1 MELSEEILNPTLR
14 IVDPHHHLWDRAI
27 EALAALGGSRYLLD
41 ELLMDLDSGHDV
53 CATVYVEA
61 ASMYRADGPSW
72 LRPVG
77 ETEFANG
84 VAAMSASGLYGTR
97 RACAGI
103 VSHADLRLGEH
114 IQDVLEAHIRA
125 GGDRFRGIRQ
135 GAAWD
140 ADHSILGAIG
150 RIGPGLYADRSF
162 RSGFRRLAPLGVS
175 FDAWL
180 LQPQIPDLVD
190 LAGAFPDTQII
201 LDHVG
206 APLGVGVYSGRRVE
220 LFPVWK
226 RSIQALSQC
235 ANVAVKLGGLGMP
248 LLGLASYRSNTP
260 ATSEQLAVDWKPYVE
275 TCIEAFG
282 PNRCMFESNFPVDRG
297 TCSYTVLWYAFKLIA
312 KSYSEDEKT
321 ALFNGTAQ
329 RVYRLSLP

>member
-140 ADHSILGAIG
+140 ADPSILGAIG

-190 LAGAFPDTQII
+190 LARAFPDTQII

-297 TCSYTVLWYAFKLIA
+297 TCSYTVLWNAFKLIA

-321 ALFNGTAQ
+321 ALFSGTAQ

>member
-1 MELSEEILNPTLR
+1 
-14 IVDPHHHLWDRAI
+14 
-27 EALAALGGSRYLLD
+27 
-41 ELLMDLDSGHDV
+41 MDLDSGHDV

-140 ADHSILGAIG
+140 ADPSILGAIG

-190 LAGAFPDTQII
+190 LARAFPDTQII

-206 APLGVGVYSGRRVE
+206 ARLGVGVYSGRRVE

-297 TCSYTVLWYAFKLIA
+297 TCSYTVLWNAFKLIA

-321 ALFNGTAQ
+321 ALFSGTAQ

>member
-1 MELSEEILNPTLR
+1 MSKRHPCTVR
-14 IVDPHHHLWDRAI
+14 MDPAGYAPWAK
-27 EALAALGGSRYLLD
+27 
-41 ELLMDLDSGHDV
+41 
-53 CATVYVEA
+53 
-61 ASMYRADGPSW
+61 PSS
-72 LRPVG
+72 
-77 ETEFANG
+77 
-84 VAAMSASGLYGTR
+84 AMSASGLYGTR
-97 RACAGI
+97 RVCAGI

-140 ADHSILGAIG
+140 ADPSILGAIG

-190 LAGAFPDTQII
+190 LARAFPDTQII

-282 PNRCMFESNFPVDRG
+282 TNRCMFESNFPVDRG
-297 TCSYTVLWYAFKLIA
+297 TCSYTVLWNAFKLIA
-312 KSYSEDEKT
+312 KSYSEDEKN
-321 ALFNGTAQ
+321 ALFSGTAQ

>member
-140 ADHSILGAIG
+140 ADPSILGAIG

-190 LAGAFPDTQII
+190 LVRAFPDTQII

-297 TCSYTVLWYAFKLIA
+297 TCSYTVLWNAFKLIA

-321 ALFNGTAQ
+321 ALFSGTAQ

>member
-1 MELSEEILNPTLR
+1 LHVTKQEKDTAMELSEEILNPTLR

-125 GGDRFRGIRQ
+125 GGERFRGIRQ

-140 ADHSILGAIG
+140 ADPSILGAIG

-190 LAGAFPDTQII
+190 LGHCILEHGYALAMIAGWHP
-201 LDHVG
+201 
-206 APLGVGVYSGRRVE
+206 
-220 LFPVWK
+220 
-226 RSIQALSQC
+226 
-235 ANVAVKLGGLGMP
+235 NV
-248 LLGLASYRSNTP
+248 
-260 ATSEQLAVDWKPYVE
+260 
-275 TCIEAFG
+275 
-282 PNRCMFESNFPVDRG
+282 
-297 TCSYTVLWYAFKLIA
+297 
-312 KSYSEDEKT
+312 
-321 ALFNGTAQ
+321 
-329 RVYRLSLP
+329 

>member
-1 MELSEEILNPTLR
+1 
-14 IVDPHHHLWDRAI
+14 V

-140 ADHSILGAIG
+140 ADPSILGAIG

-190 LAGAFPDTQII
+190 LVRAFPDTQII

-226 RSIQALSQC
+226 RSIQAFSQC

-297 TCSYTVLWYAFKLIA
+297 TCSYTVLWNAFKLIA

-321 ALFNGTAQ
+321 ALFSGTAQ